1 MFLVDFLVKCDIIFS
16 IDKIGHIMEVHLE
29 NDTERTKIELVKLL
43 DYVRNLLTM
52 LM

>member
-1 MFLVDFLVKCDIIFS
+1 
-16 IDKIGHIMEVHLE
+16 MEIHLE